1 MSAEPKRVSFMTID
15 TSSEYLKKPEKDT
28 TAGNT
33 KSKSFRLDLEIF
45 EPDEYKFPE
54 FNYKKLIYIEK
65 KKVKKLAKLPNG
77 THNDDPLAA
86 DDDDVARIAREMEAK
101 YGTGSTYSKASR
113 MEFDRGI
120 GYDDN
125 DSFID
130 NTEAYDEQIP
140 EDIET
145 VRGGF
150 YINSGLLE
158 YKKLPNFERPGDEIR
173 MPKAKK
179 RILSTSSESSG
190 SDRENGQ
197 PQNKSVVP
205 EKPKKKKV
213 HPEKKI
219 KSATSS
225 SDEQGKAAKKLKK
238 EKQEKQEKQEK
249 LEKPKDIVQP
259 PPPPV
264 IVAAPTVIKE
274 SENKKKFTEKE
285 TIDDSKKIIKT
296 TTVKDMLRAKRDNLR
311 KLEQGKSSGGTT
323 TTTDNDDDDGSESVS
338 SLAVSESSHES
349 NHEEV
354 QPMNGSS
361 SVVTKELSFPTNFS
375 PELVQLITNLKQY
388 AESTAKNNS
397 NFFDNHVKEQLIN
410 IDSVAKSH
418 STQVRVQVYHQL
430 ETFIP
435 CTRKTILAKV
445 SRYRT
450 QQADSKVKTEIKKLK
465 TFINTT
471 MPDLVRKYD
480 EDYKTYEN
488 LKNIQQVVGDS
499 SLEHKAPRKK
509 YHWHD
514 NSRQILNEIVQLIQD
529 LYKVSKVKKETID
542 EYTTKYLKDHLVPL
556 WPEGWIKLEDFTKEL
571 EKKKKKDAKV
581 ALSSSQILNQSI
593 TSTNGKQPTSA
604 QPLQHHLK
612 TEMKIKIETVESIS
626 SPTMNGKSTGS
637 GVQLSPSQ
645 NSMSVIKKASD
656 HSINSIMSSSPS
668 PPIHSSKTSAPVQV
682 ETKTRVIDLE
692 KLSSPN
698 DLLKVSQKDLNRILP
713 KYSQQLSQAIEISTD
728 KIRISD
734 GSDSDCA
741 IIDSPIKTTI
751 KPQQQQQYPHH
762 INNNKL
768 NHSSIQQQ
776 QQQHQQGEMKKTK
789 KHDDNY
795 SNLIKNIA
803 SLTDPKKNNPSFLS
817 NPLSTSLNDQRKMD
831 TTHGFEGSE
840 SETDYLFS
848 EFLNNYTKHQ
858 EENT

>member
-1 MSAEPKRVSFMTID
+1 M
-15 TSSEYLKKPEKDT
+15 
-28 TAGNT
+28 
-33 KSKSFRLDLEIF
+33 
-45 EPDEYKFPE
+45 
-54 FNYKKLIYIEK
+54 
-65 KKVKKLAKLPNG
+65 
-77 THNDDPLAA
+77 
-86 DDDDVARIAREMEAK
+86 
-101 YGTGSTYSKASR
+101 
-113 MEFDRGI
+113 
-120 GYDDN
+120 
-125 DSFID
+125 
-130 NTEAYDEQIP
+130 
-140 EDIET
+140 
-145 VRGGF
+145 
-150 YINSGLLE
+150 
-158 YKKLPNFERPGDEIR
+158 PNFERPGDEIR

-179 RILSTSSESSG
+179 RVLSTSSESSG
-190 SDRENGQ
+190 SDRENNKE
-197 PQNKSVVP
+197 QNKSVEP
-205 EKPKKKKV
+205 EKPKKKKA
-213 HPEKKI
+213 HTEKKI

-238 EKQEKQEKQEK
+238 EKLEKQEKQEK
-249 LEKPKDIVQP
+249 LPEKPKEIV
-259 PPPPV
+259 PPV
-264 IVAAPTVIKE
+264 VAKE
-274 SENKKKFTEKE
+274 AVEHKKKFTEKE
-285 TIDDSKKIIKT
+285 STDDSKKVIKT

-354 QPMNGSS
+354 PMNGATSV
-361 SVVTKELSFPTNFS
+361 VVTKELSFPTNFS
-375 PELVQLITNLKQY
+375 PELIQLITNLKQY

-465 TFINTT
+465 TLINTT

-488 LKNIQQVVGDS
+488 LKNIQHVVGDS

-529 LYKVSKVKKETID
+529 LYKISKVKKETIE

-571 EKKKKKDAKV
+571 ERKKKKDAKV
-581 ALSSSQILNQSI
+581 AAAVNLSSTQILNQSI
-593 TSTNGKQPTSA
+593 TSTNGKQPTIA
-604 QPLQHHLK
+604 QSQQHHLK
-612 TEMKIKIETVESIS
+612 TEMKIKIETVESVA
-626 SPTMNGKSTGS
+626 SPTVNGKSTGS
-637 GVQLSPSQ
+637 GVQLSPQQ

-668 PPIHSSKTSAPVQV
+668 PPIHSSKSSTPAVQV

-698 DLLKVSQKDLNRILP
+698 DLLKVSQKDLNRSLP
-713 KYSQQLSQAIEISTD
+713 KYSQHPAVEISPD

-751 KPQQQQQYPHH
+751 KPQQQQQQQYPHH

-768 NHSSIQQQ
+768 NHSSI

-803 SLTDPKKNNPSFLS
+803 SLTVCKLAILLK
-817 NPLSTSLNDQRKMD
+817 LN
-831 TTHGFEGSE
+831 GFIQMVFKWPFIQS
-840 SETDYLFS
+840 SC
-848 EFLNNYTKHQ
+848 NYYEHVT
-858 EENT
+858 

>member
-1 MSAEPKRVSFMTID
+1 MSAETKRVSFMTID
-15 TSSEYLKKPEKDT
+15 TSSDFLKKPEKDT
-28 TAGNT
+28 PAGNT
-33 KSKSFRLDLEIF
+33 KNKSFRLDLEIF

-77 THNDDPLAA
+77 THNNDDPLAA

-101 YGTGSTYSKASR
+101 YGTGSSYSKSSR
-113 MEFDRGI
+113 MEFDRGV

-179 RILSTSSESSG
+179 RVLSTSSESSG
-190 SDRENGQ
+190 SDHENDQ
-197 PQNKSVVP
+197 KKNKSVVV

-213 HPEKKI
+213 HIEKKI

-238 EKQEKQEKQEK
+238 EKQEKQEKLEK
-249 LEKPKDIVQP
+249 LPEKPKETV
-259 PPPPV
+259 PPV
-264 IVAAPTVIKE
+264 VAVPKE
-274 SENKKKFTEKE
+274 ADKKKFVEKE
-285 TIDDSKKIIKT
+285 ATDDSKKVIKT

-354 QPMNGSS
+354 PINGSA
-361 SVVTKELSFPTNFS
+361 VVTKELTFPANFS
-375 PELVQLITNLKQY
+375 PELIQLITNLKQY

-410 IDSVAKSH
+410 IDGVAKSH

-465 TFINTT
+465 TLINST

-480 EDYKTYEN
+480 EDLKTYEN
-488 LKNIQQVVGDS
+488 LKSIQHVVGDS

-514 NSRQILNEIVQLIQD
+514 NSRQILCEIVQLIQD
-529 LYKVSKVKKETID
+529 LYKISKVKKETID

-571 EKKKKKDAKV
+571 ERKKKKDAKV
-581 ALSSSQILNQSI
+581 AVVNNSSTQILNQSI
-593 TSTNGKQPTSA
+593 TSTNGKQPTA
-604 QPLQHHLK
+604 QTQHHLK
-612 TEMKIKIETVESIS
+612 TEMKIKIENVESIAV
-626 SPTMNGKSTGS
+626 PTVNGKSTSS
-637 GVQLSPSQ
+637 GVQLSPQQ

-668 PPIHSSKTSAPVQV
+668 PPIYPVKSSAPTPV
-682 ETKTRVIDLE
+682 EIKPRVIDLE

-698 DLLKVSQKDLNRILP
+698 DLLKVSQKDLNRIIP
-713 KYSQQLSQAIEISTD
+713 KYSQHPTAEISPD

-751 KPQQQQQYPHH
+751 KPQQQYPHH

-776 QQQHQQGEMKKTK
+776 QIQQGEMKKTK

-831 TTHGFEGSE
+831 TTH
-840 SETDYLFS
+840 D
-848 EFLNNYTKHQ
+848 
-858 EENT
+858 

>member
-1 MSAEPKRVSFMTID
+1 MYIST
-15 TSSEYLKKPEKDT
+15 KKY
-28 TAGNT
+28 
-33 KSKSFRLDLEIF
+33 FQ
-45 EPDEYKFPE
+45 
-54 FNYKKLIYIEK
+54 
-65 KKVKKLAKLPNG
+65 
-77 THNDDPLAA
+77 
-86 DDDDVARIAREMEAK
+86 
-101 YGTGSTYSKASR
+101 
-113 MEFDRGI
+113 
-120 GYDDN
+120 
-125 DSFID
+125 
-130 NTEAYDEQIP
+130 YDEQIP

-158 YKKLPNFERPGDEIR
+158 YKKMPNFERPGDEIR

-179 RILSTSSESSG
+179 RVLSTSSESSG
-190 SDRENGQ
+190 SDRENNQQ
-197 PQNKSVVP
+197 PNKSVVT

-213 HPEKKI
+213 HIEKKI

-249 LEKPKDIVQP
+249 LEKPEKPKEIV
-259 PPPPV
+259 PPV
-264 IVAAPTVIKE
+264 AKE
-274 SENKKKFTEKE
+274 VDKKKFVEKE
-285 TIDDSKKIIKT
+285 QSMDDSKKVIKT

-354 QPMNGSS
+354 PINGSVATA
-361 SVVTKELSFPTNFS
+361 VVTKELSFPPNFS
-375 PELVQLITNLKQY
+375 PELIQLITNLKQY

-397 NFFDNHVKEQLIN
+397 NFFDNHVKDQLIN

-488 LKNIQQVVGDS
+488 LKNIQHVVGDT

-514 NSRQILNEIVQLIQD
+514 NSRQILYEIVQLIQD
-529 LYKVSKVKKETID
+529 LYKVSKIKKETID

-556 WPEGWIKLEDFTKEL
+556 WPDGWIKLEDFTKEL

-581 ALSSSQILNQSI
+581 AAAINMSSSQILNQSI
-593 TSTNGKQPTSA
+593 TSTNGKQPTA
-604 QPLQHHLK
+604 QSQLPQQHHQK
-612 TEMKIKIETVESIS
+612 TEMRIKIENVESVAS
-626 SPTMNGKSTGS
+626 SMVNGKSSGS
-637 GVQLSPSQ
+637 GIQLSPQQ

-668 PPIHSSKTSAPVQV
+668 PPIHSSKPSTPVLI

-698 DLLKVSQKDLNRILP
+698 DLLKVSQKDLNRSLP
-713 KYSQQLSQAIEISTD
+713 KYSQHPGNEISPD

-751 KPQQQQQYPHH
+751 KPQQQQQPYPHH

-776 QQQHQQGEMKKTK
+776 QQHGEMKKTK

-803 SLTDPKKNNPSFLS
+803 SLTVCKLANL
-817 NPLSTSLNDQRKMD
+817 
-831 TTHGFEGSE
+831 
-840 SETDYLFS
+840 
-848 EFLNNYTKHQ
+848 
-858 EENT
+858 